1 MEQEVILIDSTNHN
15 QRFDRF
21 LRKHFKT
28 RTEVTLPDIF
38 RGIRNRLIL
47 VNGKKSTEDYRVK
60 HGDKV
65 TITDKFEATGKEK
78 KGKTMHVL
86 PINVEKIRDM
96 VLFENKN
103 WLVFDKPT

>member
-1 MEQEVILIDSTNHN
+1 MEQEVIVIDSSNHN

-21 LRKHFKT
+21 LRKYFKV

-60 HGDKV
+60 HGDKI
-65 TITDKFEATGKEK
+65 TITDKFEASGKEK
-78 KGKTMHVL
+78 K
-86 PINVEKIRDM
+86 
-96 VLFENKN
+96 
-103 WLVFDKPT
+103 